1 MQAHFLLRVAFLT
14 CGAVVSLGELDLDL
28 VLPGDVLDAATFRPH
43 DGAVVSL
50 RDCHL
55 HAHLGLL
62 HDRGEEERRQL
73 GNTLNYTTI
82 SVLAHDEFFKMQL
95 VLTAFL

>member
-1 MQAHFLLRVAFLT
+1 MFFLSQIDAAALLLCVVFLT

-50 RDCHL
+50 RDRHL

-62 HDRGEEERRQL
+62 HKGGVGREAAG
-73 GNTLNYTTI
+73 
-82 SVLAHDEFFKMQL
+82 
-95 VLTAFL
+95 